1 MEPWTGGQLH
11 PVLSDLAMLTTLYN
25 DVLTS
30 PAPPCQQMWPSL
42 SALRVTGSPS
52 SLLYPCDVSVLNL
65 ERRRLHRRQNARSRR
80 PAPFFSR
87 RSVAERRQP
96 PSKQPS
102 SQAAKQPSSQAAS
115 DAELPGRGLRTA
127 HASGS
132 ALLPRHISAL
142 STCHRDSSKDAL
154 AQAAVDIRMSAAERL
169 KQQPI
174 TCGEQR
180 CKAPLCLHRG
190 IPRHVQRNAA
200 WSFSVQTGVKLKTA
214 VAPGRQQERC

>member
-65 ERRRLHRRQNARSRR
+65 ERRRLHRRQDARSRR

-102 SQAAKQPSSQAAS
+102 SQAAKQPSSKRRGTSGPGPEDSPCFGICFAAS
-115 DAELPGRGLRTA
+115 A
-127 HASGS
+127 HLGT
-132 ALLPRHISAL
+132 L
-142 STCHRDSSKDAL
+142 D
-154 AQAAVDIRMSAAERL
+154 MSQGQL
-169 KQQPI
+169 
-174 TCGEQR
+174 
-180 CKAPLCLHRG
+180 
-190 IPRHVQRNAA
+190 
-200 WSFSVQTGVKLKTA
+200 
-214 VAPGRQQERC
+214 

>member
-1 MEPWTGGQLH
+1 MTFLCSTWRGGDSIAGKTRAAGGQLH
-11 PVLSDLAMLTTLYN
+11 SSVAGR
-25 DVLTS
+25 
-30 PAPPCQQMWPSL
+30 WPSE
-42 SALRVTGSPS
+42 G
-52 SLLYPCDVSVLNL
+52 NL
-65 ERRRLHRRQNARSRR
+65 QA
-80 PAPFFSR
+80 
-87 RSVAERRQP
+87 
-96 PSKQPS
+96 S

-190 IPRHVQRNAA
+190 IPRHVQRHAA
-200 WSFSVQTGVKLKTA
+200 WSFSVQIGVKLKTA